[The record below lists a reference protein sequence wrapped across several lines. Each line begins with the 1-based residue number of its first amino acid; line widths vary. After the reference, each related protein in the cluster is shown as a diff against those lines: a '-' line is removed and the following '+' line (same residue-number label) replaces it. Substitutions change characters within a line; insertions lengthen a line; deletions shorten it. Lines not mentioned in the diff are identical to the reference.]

1 MLRAPSRLLENDETQ
16 MRMMMMMM
24 MMKTTV
30 NLGQTNGNDASQFG
44 VDKDM
49 GRGKDR
55 VVQADAAKAVATTMM
70 ATGVVDVDESA
81 CVADDDDTSAAA
93 AAAATE
99 GEVDMAAHRE
109 CRMGKAGRHGVGPGS
124 HRRQC
129 ASL

>member
-1 MLRAPSRLLENDETQ
+1 
-16 MRMMMMMM
+16 MMMMM
-24 MMKTTV
+24 MMKMSV
-30 NLGQTNGNDASQFG
+30 HLGRTNGDDASTVG
-44 VDKDM
+44 VDKDV
-49 GRGKDR
+49 GRVKDR
-55 VVQADAAKAVATTMM
+55 VVLADAAKAVATTMM
-70 ATGVVDVDESA
+70 ATGVADVDESA
-81 CVADDDDTSAAA
+81 CVADDDDTSAA